1 MIRISITLLALFL
14 LQKPTAAGEYKL
26 IDKAN
31 QMIKNGAYTR
41 IDSMLVYHNEHL
53 VAEHYYRGFD
63 ENFQHRTHSTFKGI
77 TALLALKAFEKN
89 FLRPYELVLPLLS
102 GYAVPDNAD
111 EKKHRIRVH
120 HLLNMTSGLDCDEG
134 PQVGGPSHEW
144 GVDEGPRPLQYALN
158 ISMAREPGQEF
169 HYCSAN
175 SFLLAA
181 SISAGLKRSGKGDI
195 FTFAQAHLFTPLQI
209 TKADYR
215 LRYSPDGKFLMGQ
228 GNSNFKPRDLAK
240 FGMLILNKGEWQ
252 SQRLFKESSIDLLL
266 NATKTINWSWFGSNI
281 GNATVK
287 TDYSYQWYQTDFVLG
302 EKKIKAIHSWGN
314 GGQFIFIV
322 PELNSVVV
330 FTGSNQGSARFEKQK
345 QPFEI
350 MHRYILPDLL
360 KKADLKLLSK

>member
-1 MIRISITLLALFL
+1 MIRMLMTLLLLVL

-26 IDKAN
+26 IDTAH
-31 QMIKNGAYTR
+31 QMIKNGTYTR
-41 IDSMLVYHNEHL
+41 IDSMLVYQEEDL

-77 TALLALKAFEKN
+77 TALLALKAFEENLLK
-89 FLRPYELVLPLLS
+89 PDELVLPLLS
-102 GYAVPDNAD
+102 GYAVPDNT
-111 EKKHRIRVH
+111 EGKKQRIRVH

-134 PQVGGPSHEW
+134 PQAGGPSHEW
-144 GVDEGPRPLQYALN
+144 GVDEGPKPLQYALN

-181 SISAGLKRSGKGDI
+181 SISAGLKRAGKDDI
-195 FTFAQAHLFTPLQI
+195 FAFAQAQLFTPLQI
-209 TKADYR
+209 AKTDYR
-215 LRYSPDGKFLMGQ
+215 LRHSPDGKFLMGQ

-240 FGMLILNKGEWQ
+240 FGMLILNKGEWKT
-252 SQRLFKESSIDLLL
+252 QRLFKESSIDLLL
-266 NATKTINWSWFGSNI
+266 QATKTINWSWVDSINGHPKI
-281 GNATVK
+281 K
-287 TDYSYQWYQTDFVLG
+287 TDYSYQWYQTDFILA

-314 GGQFIFIV
+314 GGQFIFIF

-350 MHRYILPDLL
+350 IYKYVLPDLL
-360 KKADLKLLSK
+360 KKS